1 MKSIYRTLGWVMV
14 VTLSLAVPAAAKDGY
29 GTISGIVLDPS
40 GTPQMGASVWLM
52 SEDMGGRTVAHP
64 LSNQHGAFFTGRL
77 KPGSYSVR
85 VSLTG
90 FLPAV
95 ERHVA
100 VVSNFTT
107 LLRGQVSSVLS
118 FLGAVPR

>member
-1 MKSIYRTLGWVMV
+1 MKSICRTAGWIMAGVLV
-14 VTLSLAVPAAAKDGY
+14 LAASAAAKPGF

-52 SEDMGGRTVAHP
+52 SEDMGGRTVAQL

-107 LLRGQVSSVLS
+107 LLRGQVSS
-118 FLGAVPR
+118 